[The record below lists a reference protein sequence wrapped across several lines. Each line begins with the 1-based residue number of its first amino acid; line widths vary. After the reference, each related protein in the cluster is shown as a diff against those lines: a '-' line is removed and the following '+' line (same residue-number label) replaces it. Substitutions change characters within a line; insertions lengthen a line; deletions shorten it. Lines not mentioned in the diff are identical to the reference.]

1 MAARSGREGVFPML
15 AALLVVLVI
24 IVVAGLTVTA
34 RSLKVVQQYE
44 RGLIFRFGKVL
55 PETKGPGL
63 TVIRPVGDKLQ
74 KVNMQIVAMAV
85 PAQEGITRDNVS
97 VRVDAV
103 VYFRVV
109 DPIKAVINVQ
119 NYMFA
124 VSQQAQTSLRSII
137 GQSEMDQLL
146 AERESVNRELRRII
160 DEPTEGPW
168 GIRVERVEIKDVNLP
183 EGMKRSMS
191 RQAEAER
198 ERRARIITADGEY
211 QASKRLAAAANVMA
225 RDPAALQLRLLQ
237 TVVEVASERNSTL
250 VMPVPVELLR
260 FFEKMTPAER
270 TEVGPSLADTGD
282 AEVAEA
288 EPRSAASSRRRNWRR
303 RPRPSWPTR
312 RSRRCPR
319 RTSPASSR
327 PPSPAPAPPKP
338 RDSPGS
344 GHPAWQA
351 PGALSAGLRRR
362 ACRAVPVVRRIRA
375 GSLPYCGQ
383 SPGCGLAGGRYR
395 RDRQPLRVSPVHHA
409 RVPRDRW
416 SVG

>member
-15 AALLVVLVI
+15 AALLVVLIV
-24 IVVAGLTVTA
+24 IVVIGLTAVG
-34 RSLKVVQQYE
+34 RSLRVVQQYE

-55 PETKGPGL
+55 PETRGPGL
-63 TVIRPVGDKLQ
+63 TVIRPIGDRLQ
-74 KVNMQIVAMAV
+74 KVNMQIIAMAV

-146 AERESVNRELRRII
+146 AERETVNRELRRII

-288 EPRSAASSRRRNWRR
+288 EREISGIE
-303 RPRPSWPTR
+303 PT
-312 RSRRCPR
+312 PEL
-319 RTSPASSR
+319 P
-327 PPSPAPAPPKP
+327 PPSPAELADPEIPPPPKEDQPGELPPPKP
-338 RDSPGS
+338 GPGTTE
-344 GHPAWQA
+344 AA
-351 PGALSAGLRRR
+351 
-362 ACRAVPVVRRIRA
+362 
-375 GSLPYCGQ
+375 
-383 SPGCGLAGGRYR
+383 
-395 RDRQPLRVSPVHHA
+395 
-409 RVPRDRW
+409 
-416 SVG
+416 

>member
-1 MAARSGREGVFPML
+1 ML
-15 AALLVVLVI
+15 AALLVILIVIVLGGLI
-24 IVVAGLTVTA
+24 TAG

-55 PETKGPGL
+55 PETRGPGL
-63 TVIRPVGDKLQ
+63 TVIRPIGDRMQ
-74 KVNMQIVAMAV
+74 KVNMQIIAMAV

-109 DPIKAVINVQ
+109 EPIKAVVNVQ

-146 AERESVNRELRRII
+146 AERESVNRELRRVI

-260 FFEKMTPAER
+260 FFEKMTPGER
-270 TEVGPSLADTGD
+270 DKVGPSMADTGELEDTGD
-282 AEVAEA
+282 AEVAAAEAAISGELTPEVAAGPVPEIPPAPVDDLPQPEIPPVPEA
-288 EPRSAASSRRRNWRR
+288 EAPPRQ
-303 RPRPSWPTR
+303 
-312 RSRRCPR
+312 
-319 RTSPASSR
+319 
-327 PPSPAPAPPKP
+327 PAP
-338 RDSPGS
+338 DSDG
-344 GHPAWQA
+344 
-351 PGALSAGLRRR
+351 
-362 ACRAVPVVRRIRA
+362 AVP
-375 GSLPYCGQ
+375 GG
-383 SPGCGLAGGRYR
+383 PGPGTA
-395 RDRQPLRVSPVHHA
+395 A
-409 RVPRDRW
+409 KA
-416 SVG
+416 